1 MRDALNENL
10 NINENNK
17 NILESNFNDSGY
29 LHDNMNNN
37 QTRFTEL
44 NSNFEDNPLGFTEIK
59 DSRQPSI
66 SSNNNPNIKNTNNN
80 NTNISNNNNQTNQ
93 HLKKGSYIKNG
104 NNNINKKAFK
114 IILVGESSVGKTSIM
129 KRFIENKFNNEYQ
142 STIAAVN
149 TKKLYRIDNDNIAE
163 LNIWDTAGE
172 EKFRTIT
179 KQFYKDAHGA
189 LLIYDI
195 TQKET
200 FAKIDSW
207 LDEIIDT
214 APSDIVIFLIGN
226 KIDMDQKRE
235 VEYNDGKNFAEENSI
250 LFYEVSAKN
259 GNNVGS
265 TFDILANKIFQTM
278 KEEENNENKYM
289 RREQRSSIQL
299 NKNTF
304 NEKKNCP
311 NNICC

>member
-1 MRDALNENL
+1 MRDDIKENS
-10 NINENNK
+10 NIDENNK
-17 NILESNFNDSGY
+17 NILESNFNDSAY

-37 QTRFTEL
+37 PIRFTEL
-44 NSNFEDNPLGFTEIK
+44 NSNFDDNPLGFSELK

-66 SSNNNPNIKNTNNN
+66 A
-80 NTNISNNNNQTNQ
+80 TNINP
-93 HLKKGSYIKNG
+93 
-104 NNNINKKAFK
+104 NINKKAFK

-129 KRFIENKFNNEYQ
+129 KRFIDNKFNNEYQ
-142 STIAAVN
+142 STISAVN
-149 TKKLYRIDNDNIAE
+149 TKKIYRIDNDNIAE

-200 FAKIDSW
+200 FNKIDSW
-207 LDEIIDT
+207 LEELVDA
-214 APSDIVIFLIGN
+214 APSDIIIFLIGN

-235 VEYNDGKNFAEENSI
+235 VEYNDGKNFAEKNNIS
-250 LFYEVSAKN
+250 FYEVSAKN
-259 GNNVGS
+259 GNNIGS
-265 TFDILANKIFQTM
+265 TFDILSNKIFQNM
-278 KEEENNENKYM
+278 KEEENNENKYD
-289 RREQRSSIQL
+289 RREQRGSIQL
-299 NKNTF
+299 NKRTF
-304 NEKKNCP
+304 NEKRKSQ